1 MTSKQLKKLEADLEK
16 RGYKKYAQCLT
27 SKESWGWFKT
37 FDKVKDKY
45 GNAIGGYQIE
55 FRVWDFSMFYR
66 DNSEDAYGFDFWT
79 SPIGTDGRIDC
90 TANWEPVCD
99 IGVFEQIAR
108 DFYSMTIAYFK

>member
-45 GNAIGGYQIE
+45 LSLIHI
-55 FRVWDFSMFYR
+55 
-66 DNSEDAYGFDFWT
+66 SEPT
-79 SPIGTDGRIDC
+79 RP
-90 TANWEPVCD
+90 
-99 IGVFEQIAR
+99 
-108 DFYSMTIAYFK
+108 